1 MCDYSLVNV
10 PNRLAEEGETLVVHV
25 FPTGTKGL
33 ASPADLEPAEKPHGA
48 FRLLCGLGMS
58 SDVCAVCIPPGAR
71 LLLHDVPERLQQ
83 RLGIRAEEV
92 VTFTQLSAEANRHRD
107 AIRFASGRQVLLQTL
122 TAGQRVEVLCLSSEE
137 QTLEAELVR
146 LRT

>member
-71 LLLHDVPERLQQ
+71 LLLQRRLRIAVADVQGCHAERDEPP
-83 RLGIRAEEV
+83 AEHTPRRE
-92 VTFTQLSAEANRHRD
+92 
-107 AIRFASGRQVLLQTL
+107 L
-122 TAGQRVEVLCLSSEE
+122 TAC
-137 QTLEAELVR
+137 
-146 LRT
+146 